1 MSPSSAWRAQ
11 AGRSSGGADARE
23 NLERCGGIDE
33 KAFVQLAKQLK
44 MASAGTIRNPTRR
57 SK

>member
-33 KAFVQLAKQLK
+33 KVFAQS
-44 MASAGTIRNPTRR
+44 ASPA
-57 SK
+57 